1 MEVTVPQTIHHH
13 LTPHIKPA
21 ARIQAAATLA
31 LLLSAT
37 VAAESTMGH
46 HTMQHAMPSPMSTT
60 DEVAV
65 DHTGHMNMGTPA
77 ALDEHAAHADHSAHA
92 AHNAMMHAGEG
103 YLRTVEQYAV
113 PDMQLLDAHGNTVA
127 LRSLLGAQQPV
138 ILNFI
143 FTSCTTVC
151 PILSATLAQASRNL
165 KRDDV
170 TPLMVS
176 ISIDPQHDTPARLR
190 EYAMR
195 HHAGDNW
202 HFLTGEQGEIVALQ
216 RAFAAYYG
224 NKLNHKPVSF
234 LRKGPAAPWVRLQG
248 FTTSAELVEEYRAL
262 LGENS

>member
-1 MEVTVPQTIHHH
+1 MEVTVQQATHHH
-13 LTPHIKPA
+13 RSLLSKPA
-21 ARIQAAATLA
+21 ARIQAAAATLA

-37 VAAESTMGH
+37 VAAESAMGH
-46 HTMQHAMPSPMSTT
+46 HTMPHATPSPISTP
-60 DEVAV
+60 DEMAM
-65 DHTGHMNMGTPA
+65 DHAGHMNMGTPA
-77 ALDEHAAHADHSAHA
+77 ALGEHAAHADHSAH
-92 AHNAMMHAGEG
+92 NAMMNAGEG
-103 YLRTVEQYAV
+103 YQRTVEQYAV

-127 LRSLLGAQQPV
+127 LRSLLGTQQPV